1 MTREKILVIDD
12 EKPINK
18 LVCSYVANE
27 QFVPLSAYNGRQALE
42 ILKRENPDLIIL
54 DVMLPDTEGPSLCL
68 EIRKLSNAPIIF
80 LSCKTQEI
88 DKIIAL
94 SAGGDDYMTKPFMPG
109 ELVARIK
116 AHLRRQ
122 NTLSAE
128 APQIQERSIYEFDG
142 LTIDLDTHE
151 VFAENH
157 PISVTSKEFES
168 LKLLIENPRKVFSAN
183 QIFETIWK
191 TTCMENDAKTVM
203 VYISTLRKKL
213 EAAEDSPK
221 YIISVRG
228 VGYKFNQTLFKNSS
242 NIPGSNKGWL

>member
-1 MTREKILVIDD
+1 MTREKILVVDD

-18 LVCSYVANE
+18 LVCSYLVKE
-27 QFVPLSAYNGRQALE
+27 QFTAFSAYDGRQALE
-42 ILKRENPDLIIL
+42 ILKKENPDLIIL
-54 DVMLPDTEGPSLCL
+54 DIMLPDTEGPALCL
-68 EIRKLSNAPIIF
+68 DIRRISNAPIIF

-109 ELVARIK
+109 ELVARVK

-122 NTLSAE
+122 NTLSA
-128 APQIQERSIYEFDG
+128 QISQPPDSSIYEFEG
-142 LTIDLDTHE
+142 LTVDLDTHE
-151 VFAENH
+151 IFVEGE
-157 PISVTSKEFES
+157 PVSVTTKEFEI
-168 LKLLIENPRKVFSAN
+168 LRLLLENPRKVFSAQ
-183 QIFETIWK
+183 QIFEAIWK

-213 EAAEDSPK
+213 ESHPDNPK

-228 VGYKFNQTLFKNSS
+228 VGYKFNQSL
-242 NIPGSNKGWL
+242 